1 MLRRQVHVLELE
13 SLAKHLKNI
22 RRHTLRLPALLA
34 IDENVSPEIHVLVL
48 GVLDQAPIT
57 A

>member
-13 SLAKHLKNI
+13 SLAKHLKNV

-48 GVLDQAPIT
+48 GVLDLAPIT